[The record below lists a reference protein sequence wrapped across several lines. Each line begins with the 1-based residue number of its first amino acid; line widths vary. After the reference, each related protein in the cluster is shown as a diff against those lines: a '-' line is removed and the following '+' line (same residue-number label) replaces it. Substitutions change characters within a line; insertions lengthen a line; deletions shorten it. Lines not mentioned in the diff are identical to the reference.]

1 MPEKSE
7 TDGGGSSIRARFRT
21 QMTRTHAVLWS
32 VILIATV
39 ADVLLTMTGLANGL
53 REGNAVVATSL
64 SSFGL
69 AGLLA
74 VKFAAMLWLVAGWT
88 LLSDRNAAMFLA
100 LFAAVT
106 VGVVGYNVAVL
117 VDAGVL
123 V

>member
-1 MPEKSE
+1 
-7 TDGGGSSIRARFRT
+7 
-21 QMTRTHAVLWS
+21 MTRTHAVLWS

-39 ADVLLTMTGLANGL
+39 ADVLLTTTGLANGL

-69 AGLLA
+69 AGLLV